1 MAPLGASA
9 LDGVPV
15 AIYGPAVATGS
26 AVHEDLDV
34 FLGRE
39 LSCEAFAQA
48 GLVARHDEVVSGHKS
63 HRSIFHEKV
72 LRVEVAGAGPGRA
85 GLSRPFLKDAR
96 GCRACPVRAR

>member
-26 AVHEDLDV
+26 AGHEDLDV

-39 LSCEAFAQA
+39 LSCEGFGQA
-48 GLVARHDEVVSGHKS
+48 GLVARHDEVGSGHNNHK
-63 HRSIFHEKV
+63 RIFPETVLGGKV
-72 LRVEVAGAGPGRA
+72 GGAGPGRA
-85 GLSRPFLKDAR
+85 GRPGPIWKEDG
-96 GCRACPVRAR
+96 GCR